1 MLIDTG
7 SFQTILP
14 LHILKD
20 DLFAT
25 QLKGKP
31 FEVKG
36 YDGITKKHPI
46 FIVDLIIQENTIPK
60 KKVLGINKKTPLG
73 QTPYGLLGRDI
84 LSRYMLRCDGPAQKF
99 ELELPS
105 P

>member
-1 MLIDTG
+1 MTWNYYHNTNNKSSPAPFLDVTINFRGSRKSITVPMLIDTG

-46 FIVDLIIQENTIPK
+46 FIVDLIIQENTIP
-60 KKVLGINKKTPLG
+60 
-73 QTPYGLLGRDI
+73 
-84 LSRYMLRCDGPAQKF
+84 
-99 ELELPS
+99 
-105 P
+105 